1 MQSVKKIPWSLN
13 YVPDW
18 FVTDEQLK
26 IWRDDDKYCNAYGLI
41 KWYGGYQKRKTQKA
55 KIKEELMPNACHLS
69 RWWGWCVPEDEKQR
83 TKIIFFD
90 HLICLD

>member
-26 IWRDDDKYCNAYGLI
+26 IWRDDDKYCNPYGLI
-41 KWYGGYQKRKTQKA
+41 KWYDGYQKRKTQKA
-55 KIKEELMPNACHLS
+55 KIKEELMPIACHLS
-69 RWWGWCVPEDEKQR
+69 IWRGWCVPEDEKQR
-83 TKIIFFD
+83 TEFFFD
-90 HLICLD
+90 HLIC